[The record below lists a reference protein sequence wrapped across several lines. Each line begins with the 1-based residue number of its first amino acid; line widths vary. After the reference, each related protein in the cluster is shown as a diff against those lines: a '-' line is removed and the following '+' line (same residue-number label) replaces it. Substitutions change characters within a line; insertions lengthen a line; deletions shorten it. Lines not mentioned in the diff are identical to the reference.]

1 MASSVKWVFC
11 KQNLEKHSQ
20 RVYDALVSKYPEEKV
35 DIKECAGADL
45 CSLCMDVPFVLRNGS
60 ILHAKDERDLYFKID
75 SSMQF
80 LSRERLVPLPP
91 APPAADKDA
100 APKPAAAPKAAAPKA
115 AAPKAEATV
124 KAEAAPKADA
134 APAAEKAEAAPKAD
148 AAPAAEKAEV
158 APKADAAP
166 AAEKAE
172 VAPKADATP
181 KQEEAPQETKADES
195 PKLD

>member
-20 RVYDALVSKYPEEKV
+20 RVYDALLSKYPEEKV
-35 DIKECAGADL
+35 DIKDCAGADL

-60 ILHAKDERDLYFKID
+60 IVHAKDERDLYFKID

-91 APPAADKDA
+91 APPAAEK
-100 APKPAAAPKAAAPKA
+100 KP
-115 AAPKAEATV
+115 
-124 KAEAAPKADA
+124 
-134 APAAEKAEAAPKAD
+134 
-148 AAPAAEKAEV
+148 
-158 APKADAAP
+158 
-166 AAEKAE
+166 
-172 VAPKADATP
+172 
-181 KQEEAPQETKADES
+181 ETKADET

>member
-115 AAPKAEATV
+115 EVTV

-158 APKADAAP
+158 APKADAAS
-166 AAEKAE
+166 
-172 VAPKADATP
+172 